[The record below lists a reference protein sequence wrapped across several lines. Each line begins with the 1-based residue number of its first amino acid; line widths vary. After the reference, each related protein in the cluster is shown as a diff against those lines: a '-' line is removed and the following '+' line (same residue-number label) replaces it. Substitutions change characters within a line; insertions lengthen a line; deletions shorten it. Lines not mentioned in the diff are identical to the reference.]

1 MRLRQLLAKDR
12 LAVSVRAIGTSR
24 VCAQRVRR
32 GGHGRIRA
40 NAFAE
45 SRRDR
50 VNLRELICELL
61 SIGRTFEIKVD
72 AGIDGDDAFGER
84 LRSSHRSGDC
94 SDSNQH
100 DDEA

>member
-1 MRLRQLLAKDR
+1 VGLRQLRAKDR

-24 VCAQRVRR
+24 VRAQRVRC

-40 NAFAE
+40 DAFAE

-61 SIGRTFEIKVD
+61 SIGRTFEIQVD
-72 AGIDGDDAFGER
+72 AGIDGDDALGKR
-84 LRSSHRSGDC
+84 LRSSRGSSDCGDR
-94 SDSNQH
+94 NQH
-100 DDEA
+100 KDEA